1 MKYSALLL
9 LLALLGGGCAEDPE
23 IRDLKAVSA
32 QQRGQV
38 DRLLLSQQVVLDQ
51 LAVQL
56 GREAQA
62 EAESETASRFHDLG
76 TGALVV
82 LGCGLAVTIALLV
95 RKRGAHVPRPG

>member
-62 EAESETASRFHDLG
+62 DAETQAASRFHALG
-76 TGALVV
+76 TGTTVV
-82 LGCGLAVTIALLV
+82 LGCALAVTLVLLI